1 MKIIAL
7 MSSFIYIISSSLL
20 YPVLILLS
28 FFTIWILFQAGRF
41 CADWLSRT
49 KFSNGNTIN
58 GILSEIQLPSQ
69 ISPAV
74 SSFYKQ
80 LVSIMDADDRTL
92 ETRVEYLLQH
102 YVWQMEKELDFCRMM
117 VRIGPM
123 LGLMGTLIPMGTG
136 LAALSQGDMGR
147 LSSDLVI
154 AFTTTVVGLAQGGLA
169 YAIYNTRKRW
179 VEKDIL
185 HMEFITEILMEKRQ
199 RADEEVHNP
208 ETTKIS
214 VAIGR

>member
-41 CADWLSRT
+41 CADWLSRS
-49 KFSNGNTIN
+49 KFSNSNTIN
-58 GILSEIQLPSQ
+58 SILPEVHSSSRV
-69 ISPAV
+69 SPAV

-80 LVSIMDADDRTL
+80 LLSLMETNDKTL
-92 ETRVEYLLQH
+92 ETKVEYLLQH

-179 VEKDIL
+179 VEKDTLQI
-185 HMEFITEILMEKRQ
+185 EFITEILMEKRQ
-199 RADEEVHNP
+199 KPDEVHAQ
-208 ETTKIS
+208 ETTRIS
-214 VAIGR
+214 VAIRG